1 MTQDGP
7 SSYLDLEV
15 LAAALRGHSDD
26 LSLYAGFLLNVLSAA
41 LPPELI
47 EVQREGRFRARLAGR
62 DPAVLTVSVLVGDNR
77 YQLARD
83 EPGRPATCRIRHES
97 GGVILSTRAVG
108 IDEWSRALAT
118 DLARLARSNAAAA
131 QALQRLT
138 AP

>member
-41 LPPELI
+41 LPAELI
-47 EVQREGRFRARLAGR
+47 EVQREGRWRARLSGR
-62 DPAVLTVSVLVGDNR
+62 DPAVMSVSVLVGDNR

-83 EPGRPATCRIRHES
+83 DVGRPPSARIRHES
-97 GGVILSTRAVG
+97 GGVVLSTRTVG
-108 IDEWSRALAT
+108 VDEWSRALAT
-118 DLARLARSNAAAA
+118 DLAQLARANAAAA
-131 QALQRLT
+131 AALQRLIS
-138 AP
+138 P